1 MKEVYPLYLD
11 ERAYTVLK
19 TIVNNPSITG
29 KEVEMSFTAI
39 QEAVKLHDREDQ

>member
-19 TIVNNPSITG
+19 MIVNNLDYGEGSG
-29 KEVEMSFTAI
+29 NVFTAI